1 MRRQTRTI
9 SKNLILLINLS
20 DISHLFSDVQV
31 ASQIECA
38 CRLLPASR
46 SKKNLLRQ
54 VKLPDGSSKKPWID
68 MTSCGRILCPFVA
81 TCFGT
86 SRRSK
91 IEKIALPSQL
101 TQLDPVTRH
110 VRTHFFIFKYSLIR
124 PTSAFKKT
132 HNRRTLGLLLNR
144 LKLALFLEGKKK

>member
-1 MRRQTRTI
+1 MQTPT
-9 SKNLILLINLS
+9 
-20 DISHLFSDVQV
+20 
-31 ASQIECA
+31 
-38 CRLLPASR
+38 PASR
-46 SKKNLLRQ
+46 CKKTLLRQ

-110 VRTHFFIFKYSLIR
+110 IYQHTYCIFKYSLIR
-124 PTSAFKKT
+124 PTSAFKKI
-132 HNRRTLGLLLNR
+132 HNRHTLGLLLNR
-144 LKLALFLEGKKK
+144 LKLALFLEGKKVEEQYNNKPI